1 MEKSCRF
8 TGHRIQKLPWTS
20 NEEDERCKAMKIEL
34 RGEIEK
40 AILRGYTDFVCGMA
54 VGFDII
60 CAETVLLLK
69 KEFPQI
75 KLIAA
80 LPCKNQ
86 DVYWQT
92 DDKRRYRKI
101 LERADMVR
109 CVYDN
114 YVGAK
119 CMFERNRYMV
129 NRSSL
134 VIALYN
140 GDSGGTKSTVEYAR
154 KQGLE
159 VVRLKF

>member
-1 MEKSCRF
+1 
-8 TGHRIQKLPWTS
+8 
-20 NEEDERCKAMKIEL
+20 MK
-34 RGEIEK
+34 
-40 AILRGYTDFVCGMA
+40 
-54 VGFDII
+54 
-60 CAETVLLLK
+60 LK
-69 KEFPQI
+69 KLYCAATRTLFAEFPQI